1 MEEMEKKIKEQ
12 SENLI
17 KFSEIANQ
25 KEAQLSNDISKYLKE
40 IKKLKNETESLNKKI
55 NTLTKEKEDNN
66 NKIIVL
72 KKENEEL
79 KK

>member
-66 NKIIVL
+66 NKE
-72 KKENEEL
+72 KKGTE
-79 KK
+79 

>member
-25 KEAQLSNDISKYLKE
+25 KEVQLNNDISNYLKE
-40 IKKLKNETESLNKKI
+40 IKKLKNEMELLNIKI
-55 NTLTKEKEDNN
+55 NNLTKKR
-66 NKIIVL
+66 IIII
-72 KKENEEL
+72 K
-79 KK
+79 